1 MELSD
6 QTLSELH
13 LEKGSYIYFIGIGGS
28 SMSGLAELSLSRGYR
43 VAGSDIGPSTA
54 TEKLEK
60 LGIKVNIGHDAAN
73 ITDDIALVVY
83 TVAISRETN
92 PEYLRALELE
102 KPVVERGLYLGCIA
116 KHYNKTVAVSG
127 VHGKTTTTSML
138 TTILR
143 ETGRNP
149 SAHVGGVIPG
159 IESNVLAGGKEI
171 FVTEACEYHDNFL
184 HVHPFSGAI
193 LNIEPEHLD
202 YFKKFSNVKKSFNA
216 FARNIDENGYLIV
229 CADSCTALARARHTR
244 AKIITYSTKRK
255 KAPFFIRN
263 ARGEKVFSHLYA
275 GNLRKIK
282 GGEGIEAIR
291 RGYTYTLYRD
301 GNEIADVTLSVPGLY
316 NVSDSL
322 ASIALAGSVGCDD
335 RESAAAVSSFK
346 GAKRRFEFVGM
357 TGSGAYV
364 ISDYAHHPSE
374 VKVTVNAAKENAPRK
389 VIAVF
394 QPHTYSRAK
403 RFKRKFARGLKSAD
417 SVIVTDIYAA
427 REKDTGVINSRM
439 LDAIFRRRNVNSVY
453 ISSFDDIAAKI
464 KADSGSEDVVLLLGA
479 GTVDRIAKLIVEK

>member
-1 MELSD
+1 MELTD
-6 QTLSELH
+6 QALRELH

-43 VAGSDIGPSTA
+43 VAGSDIGSSQA

-60 LGIKVNIGHDAAN
+60 MGIKVHIGHDASN
-73 ITDDIALVVY
+73 ITGDIALVVY
-83 TVAISRETN
+83 TVAISRDNN
-92 PEYLRALELE
+92 PEYLRAMELE
-102 KPVVERGLYLGCIA
+102 IPVVERGLYLGYVA
-116 KHYNKTVAVSG
+116 MHYNRTVAISG

-275 GNLRKIK
+275 GDLRKIK
-282 GGEGIEAIR
+282 
-291 RGYTYTLYRD
+291 
-301 GNEIADVTLSVPGLY
+301 TLSVPGLY

-335 RESAAAVSSFK
+335 RDSAAAVSSFK
-346 GAKRRFEFVGM
+346 GAKRRFECVGM

-374 VKVTVNAAKENAPRK
+374 VKVTVNAARENAPQK

>member
-83 TVAISRETN
+83 TVAISRETK

-116 KHYNKTVAVSG
+116 NHYNKTVAVSG

-159 IESNVLAGGKEI
+159 IESNVLAGGKEY

-184 HVHPFSGAI
+184 HVHPFTGAI

-202 YFKKFSNVKKSFNA
+202 YFKKFRNIKKSFNA
-216 FARNIDENGYLIV
+216 FARNIDENGYLVV
-229 CADSCTALARARHTR
+229 CADSCAALARARHTR
-244 AKIITYSTKRK
+244 AHIITYSTKRK
-255 KAPFFIRN
+255 KAPCLIRN

-275 GNLRKIK
+275 GNLRRIK
-282 GGEGIEAIR
+282 GGEGIDAIR
-291 RGYTYTLYRD
+291 RGFTYTLYRD
-301 GNEIADVTLSVPGLY
+301 GIEVTDVTLSVPGLY

-322 ASIALAGSVGCDD
+322 AAIALAGSVGCGDT
-335 RESAAAVSSFK
+335 ESARAVESFK
-346 GAKRRFEFVGM
+346 GAKRRFEFVGS
-357 TGSGAYV
+357 TEKGAYV

-374 VKVTVNAAKENAPRK
+374 VKVTVNAAKENAPKK

-403 RFKRKFARGLKSAD
+403 KFKRKFATALKSAD

-427 REKDTGVINSRM
+427 REKDTGVINSQM
-439 LDAIFRRRNVNSVY
+439 LDKIFRARNVNSVY
-453 ISSFDDIAAKI
+453 ISAFADIAEKI
-464 KADSGSEDVVLLLGA
+464 KADAGNEDVVLLLGA
-479 GTVDRIAKLIVEK
+479 GTVNKIADLIVKK